1 MPPDI
6 SPRHGNAA
14 PKVRLPLRG
23 TAAREGHFVQES
35 RRVRIFRSKGIM
47 LLRTAWRRGWEMMPA
62 PAHPL
67 RIRIA
72 SMARAVMGVPTMPPD
87 MLNDR
92 EDYRRW
98 IARNGTLTQDDRAA
112 IRDHIARLP
121 SRPLISVVM
130 PVYETPAEHLRA
142 AIASVRAQLY
152 PHWELCIAD
161 DASTAPH
168 VGAILA
174 EEAAADPRIRFMRR
188 GVNGHIS
195 AATNS
200 ALGLARGEYVALLD
214 HDDLLAEN
222 ALYEVAAEIARHPD
236 AAVIYSDE
244 DKLDAD
250 GLRWGPYFKPDFD
263 PDLLLG
269 QNLVSHLGVY
279 RRDLIEKL
287 GGMREGFEGSQDHDL
302 ALRATA
308 ACGRDRVRHIPT
320 VLYHWRR
327 TGQAASFSEGAE
339 RRCAETR
346 RRAVADALSARG
358 VAAAL
363 EWAPLAAEHLRVV
376 WPLPQRTPLVS
387 VIVPT
392 RDRASLL
399 ATCADGVL
407 NRTDYKALELII
419 VDNGSE
425 EPQTFALFEQL
436 RRDPRVRVLPAPGPF
451 NFSALNNGAVAE
463 AHGEVLLLLNNDIEV
478 IEPGWLH
485 EMVAQAMRPEIGA
498 VGAKL
503 LYANDTIQHA
513 GVVVGT
519 GGVAGHYGLGAGPLD
534 PGPLASLALVRQVS
548 AVTAACLAVRAEIY
562 REIGGMDERNLAVA
576 FNDVDFCLRIGE
588 RGYRNLWT
596 PFAQLYHLESVSR
609 GFDISGDK
617 AARFAR
623 EVAYMQRRWGT
634 KGFADPFF
642 NPNLDLSDPNGAFA
656 TVSRRIRPW
665 ETGGECRRQA
675 A

>member
-1 MPPDI
+1 
-6 SPRHGNAA
+6 
-14 PKVRLPLRG
+14 
-23 TAAREGHFVQES
+23 
-35 RRVRIFRSKGIM
+35 
-47 LLRTAWRRGWEMMPA
+47 MMPV

-72 SMARAVMGVPTMPPD
+72 SAARAVVGIPTLPPD
-87 MLNDR
+87 VLNDR
-92 EDYRRW
+92 QAYRRW
-98 IARNGTLTQDDRAA
+98 IARNATLTPDDRAA
-112 IRDHIARLP
+112 IRAHIAMLP
-121 SRPLISVVM
+121 SPPLISVVM
-130 PVYETPAEHLRA
+130 PVHETEAEHLRA

-174 EEAAADPRIRFMRR
+174 EAAGSDVRIRVMRR
-188 GVNGHIS
+188 GVHGHIS

-200 ALGLARGEYVALLD
+200 ALALARGEFVALLD
-214 HDDLLAEN
+214 HDDLLAEH

-244 DKLDAD
+244 DKIDAQ
-250 GLRWGPYFKPDFD
+250 GRLWGPYFKPDFD
-263 PDLLLG
+263 PDLLLA

-279 RRDLIEKL
+279 RRDLVERL

-308 ACGRDRVRHIPT
+308 ACGQARVRHIRT

-327 TGQAASFSEGAE
+327 TGEATSFSEHAQ

-358 VAAAL
+358 VAASL
-363 EWAPLAAEHLRVV
+363 EWAPLAPDYLRVI
-376 WPLPQRTPLVS
+376 WPLPQPTPLVS

-392 RDRASLL
+392 RDHASLL
-399 ATCADGVL
+399 AACADGVL
-407 NRTDYKALELII
+407 DRTDYKTLEFLI

-425 EPQTFALFEQL
+425 EQTTFALFERL
-436 RRDPRVRVLPAPGPF
+436 RRDPRVRVIPAPGPF
-451 NFSALNNGAVAE
+451 NFSALNNRAAAE
-463 AHGEVLLLLNNDIEV
+463 ARGEVLLLLNNDIKV
-478 IEPGWLH
+478 IEPCWLH
-485 EMVAQAMRPEIGA
+485 EMVAQASRPDVGA

-519 GGVAGHYGLGAGPLD
+519 GGVAGHYGLGASPLD

-548 AVTAACLAVRAEIY
+548 AVTAACLAVRAGLYHEV
-562 REIGGMDERNLAVA
+562 GGLDAKNLAVA
-576 FNDVDFCLRIGE
+576 FNDVDFCLRLGE
-588 RGYRNLWT
+588 RGHRNLWT

-609 GFDISGDK
+609 GYDIAGEK
-617 AARFAR
+617 AARFAQ
-623 EVAYMQRRWGT
+623 EVAYMKRRWGT
-634 KGFADPFF
+634 QDFADPFL
-642 NPNLDLSDPNGAFA
+642 NPNLELADPNGGFA
-656 TVSRRIRPW
+656 MVSRRAKPW
-665 ETGGECRRQA
+665 EAIKECRREA